1 MHFDVSSSK
10 NAVLQILWNY
20 DKQSSSEDF
29 QSCSFT
35 GKERDEET
43 GYGYFGARYMDHELM
58 TMWLSVDPM
67 SYKYPSI
74 SPYNYCMWNPVKLID
89 PDGREI
95 GDYYDKQ
102 GNYLGWDGYEDYNV
116 HIVTDRACINRI
128 KNNSVTPLSSV
139 EVALST
145 NYFVLQRVED
155 VLDMSIGDNAQHEFC
170 TTMQGTFSADIQSG
184 EYGTAVLPSPPE
196 YGCGATTS
204 IHSHPD
210 ADDVYGH
217 WIEYMSAGE
226 NKDAQ
231 AFQSYDLNIIVGQ
244 REHHSEKGAAF
255 YGRQP
260 IGDFSRKEPILTI
273 SKTALSKMA
282 HGKMNALLQQYWGIK
297 NEY

>member
-1 MHFDVSSSK
+1 MRQPAHKTEGVNRVKTVRSYPFV
-10 NAVLQILWNY
+10 
-20 DKQSSSEDF
+20 
-29 QSCSFT
+29 FT

-67 SYKYPSI
+67 SDKYPSI
-74 SPYNYCMWNPVKLID
+74 SPYAYCAWNPVKLVD
-89 PDGREI
+89 SDGREF

-102 GNYLGWDGYEDYNV
+102 GNYLGWDGREDYNV
-116 HIVTDRACINRI
+116 HIVKDRASIDKI
-128 KNNSVTPLSSV
+128 KSNSVTPLSDV
-139 EVALST
+139 EVAVST
-145 NYFVLQRVED
+145 NYFVLQRTEE
-155 VLDMSIGDNAQHEFC
+155 VLDMSIKDNAQHEFC
-170 TTMQGTFSADIQSG
+170 TTMQGAFSADIISG
-184 EYGTAVLPSPPE
+184 GYGTVDPPSPPE
-196 YGCGATTS
+196 YGYGTTTS

-210 ADDVYGH
+210 ADNYGH
-217 WIEYMSAGE
+217 WIEYMSAGK

-244 REHHSEKGAAF
+244 RENHSEKGAAF

-282 HGKMNALLQQYWGIK
+282 HGRMNALLQRYWGIK
-297 NEY
+297 K